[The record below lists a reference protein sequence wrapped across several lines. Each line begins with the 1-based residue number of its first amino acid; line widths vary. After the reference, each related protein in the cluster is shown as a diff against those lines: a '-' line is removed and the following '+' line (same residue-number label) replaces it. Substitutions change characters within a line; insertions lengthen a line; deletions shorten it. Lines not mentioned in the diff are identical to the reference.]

1 MKLLTTLILMII
13 ITSVMTITV
22 VADYPNFESITI
34 IDGHRL
40 EAFTSDE
47 YSIYY
52 KEVKRRKMFGWRIH
66 YVHDRIDITY
76 IKETLFS
83 FYNDGYTAIEYDYQM
98 EYESSST
105 FQIQATGTIAYT
117 TKDDGRSFKN
127 KLDAS
132 LKISTDYKTSTSKK
146 ESVDIHIKVDPG
158 TQVDL
163 YIYGEGYITN
173 GVAARYFFWFR
184 RNLGGFEWFEKT
196 TEYQRLE
203 KIKV

>member
-1 MKLLTTLILMII
+1 MKFITTLLLII
-13 ITSVMTITV
+13 ILGMIGTLTIE
-22 VADYPNFESITI
+22 ASYPNFESLTI
-34 IDGHRL
+34 IDGERL
-40 EAFTSDE
+40 EDFSSSD
-47 YSIYY
+47 YKTYY
-52 KEVKRRKMFGWRIH
+52 KKVTKRKMFGWRIH
-66 YVHDRIDITY
+66 YVHDRIHITY

-83 FYNDGYTAIEYDYQM
+83 YYNDGYSAITYDYQM
-98 EYESSST
+98 DYNSSSS
-105 FQIQATGTIAYT
+105 FEIQATGTIAYT

-132 LKISTDYKTSTSKK
+132 LKISSDYKTSSSTK
-146 ESVDIHIKVDPG
+146 ESVDIHIEVDPG

-203 KIKV
+203 KIKI

>member
-1 MKLLTTLILMII
+1 MTSLLYS
-13 ITSVMTITV
+13 ITIQGG
-22 VADYPNFESITI
+22 YPNFESITI

-40 EAFTSDE
+40 EAFSSEE
-47 YSIYY
+47 YQMYY
-52 KEVKRRKMFGWRIH
+52 KKVKRRKMFGWRIH

-83 FYNDGYTAIEYDYQM
+83 YYNDGYTAIDYEYQM
-98 EYESSST
+98 TYESSSL
-105 FQIQATGTIAYT
+105 FEIQATGTIAFT

-132 LKISTDYKTSTSKK
+132 LKISTDYKTTTTTK
-146 ESVDIHIKVDPG
+146 ETVDIHIKVDPG

-173 GVAARYFFWFR
+173 GVAARYVFWFR

-203 KIKV
+203 KIKI